1 MGNQPVIAVTL
12 GDPCGIGPE
21 VIAKILSMQEVTERC
36 IPLIVG
42 NADLLRKAITL
53 TNNGPCIQV
62 VESPDQ
68 INVKAG
74 FVSVLDIGN
83 LDVKDV
89 TPGQVS
95 ASTGK
100 AAMEWVI
107 RAGELCLD
115 GTVAGMATAPIHK
128 LAASLAGYEDIGHME
143 ILQRLSGAPKVLT
156 MLTSRGLRVVHLTT
170 HRSLKRACE
179 FVTKENILEAL
190 VLTDSVFQQWGIK
203 TPRLGVAALNPHASD
218 GGLIGDEEE
227 TEITPAVDAAR
238 KQGVNAIGPIPADT
252 VFLQGIRGDYDAILA
267 MYHDQGHIPVKVYG
281 FEESITVNLGLP
293 FIRTSVDHGTAFD
306 IAWQGKADPTS
317 MAAAVIAAADLAIG
331 SGL

>member
-100 AAMEWVI
+100 AAME
-107 RAGELCLD
+107 
-115 GTVAGMATAPIHK
+115 
-128 LAASLAGYEDIGHME
+128 
-143 ILQRLSGAPKVLT
+143 
-156 MLTSRGLRVVHLTT
+156 
-170 HRSLKRACE
+170 
-179 FVTKENILEAL
+179 
-190 VLTDSVFQQWGIK
+190 
-203 TPRLGVAALNPHASD
+203 
-218 GGLIGDEEE
+218 
-227 TEITPAVDAAR
+227 
-238 KQGVNAIGPIPADT
+238 
-252 VFLQGIRGDYDAILA
+252 
-267 MYHDQGHIPVKVYG
+267 
-281 FEESITVNLGLP
+281 
-293 FIRTSVDHGTAFD
+293 
-306 IAWQGKADPTS
+306 
-317 MAAAVIAAADLAIG
+317 
-331 SGL
+331 